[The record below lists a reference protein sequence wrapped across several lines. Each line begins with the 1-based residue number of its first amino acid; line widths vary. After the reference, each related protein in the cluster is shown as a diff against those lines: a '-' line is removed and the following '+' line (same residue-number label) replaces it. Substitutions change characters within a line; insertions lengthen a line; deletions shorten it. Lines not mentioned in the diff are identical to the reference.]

1 MDIQKC
7 LNDQNIEA
15 VQDRKDGKD
24 YWMYDNLYTEIDLI
38 ELLEA
43 FSLHVVSQQRELLIA
58 FSECVVKDVT
68 IKGHEE
74 VVDYFLKK
82 HKAINCG

>member
-1 MDIQKC
+1 
-7 LNDQNIEA
+7 L
-15 VQDRKDGKD
+15 
-24 YWMYDNLYTEIDLI
+24 TEIYKLM
-38 ELLEA
+38 EEQLRLK
-43 FSLHVVSQQRELLIA
+43 LIA
-58 FSECVVKDVT
+58 FSECVVKYVT

>member
-1 MDIQKC
+1 MDEIAVKFAIAKI
-7 LNDQNIEA
+7 LRSE
-15 VQDRKDGKD
+15 VQDLNKGT
-24 YWMYDNLYTEIDLI
+24 NELTEIYKLM
-38 ELLEA
+38 EEQLRLK
-43 FSLHVVSQQRELLIA
+43 LIA
-58 FSECVVKDVT
+58 FSECVVKYVT

>member
-1 MDIQKC
+1 MDIQKW
-7 LNDQNIEA
+7 LNNQNIEA

-43 FSLHVVSQQRELLIA
+43 FSLQVVSSSYSEKQVDDAYDKGFKDGCQRDRE
-58 FSECVVKDVT
+58 
-68 IKGHEE
+68 
-74 VVDYFLKK
+74 
-82 HKAINCG
+82 

>member
-1 MDIQKC
+1 MKYSEDIKME
-7 LNDQNIEA
+7 IA
-15 VQDRKDGKD
+15 GKFINGT
-24 YWMYDNLYTEIDLI
+24 YTDNLKLIYKDLNRLTKSAI
-38 ELLEA
+38 SEQLTLTD
-43 FSLHVVSQQRELLIA
+43 VSQQRELLIA